1 MKHTLMLVGIAL
13 AIGLSISGGP
23 VVWAVLVM
31 LSPFAAYLMFSRAG
45 HESAVHA
52 RAVRPVPPR
61 IQPHR

>member
-1 MKHTLMLVGIAL
+1 MKHTLMLVVIAL

-31 LSPFAAYLMFSRAG
+31 LSPFALYLMYSRAA

-52 RAVRPVPPR
+52 RAVRQVPPR
-61 IQPHR
+61 TEPRR